1 MADTTKKTIPKKSP
15 EWNNSSKKAE
25 EEPKANPRTAME
37 AGREAATETATE
49 VEAATETATEVE
61 AATETATEAATE
73 AAMEGATEG
82 ATGTGVSLKITMRK
96 ESERDPQLFAQN
108 FFPHHTRLQFGLMHR
123 VIFTLYTRTLRPCP
137 LEQRPARRLAI
148 AAPRGAAKST
158 LKTLI
163 LPIHATLYARERY
176 VVIVSATLK
185 QAQQRLHNI
194 QAEFRTNER
203 LREVFQ
209 EELKRKGKWTGKSIN
224 LNGVQIEVYSAGTEL
239 RGISH
244 RQWRPT
250 LILLDDVENSAGARS
265 IQRRDKLFE
274 WYNEVIEN
282 LGDTYT
288 AIEIVGTLLHP
299 DSLLARLLKR
309 PDFDARVF
317 RSIERFADRADLWE
331 QWRSLYSNLDDPD
344 RLETARRFF
353 AQRRAEMTR
362 GTRVLWQAKEDY
374 YELMCQL
381 ATRGRSAFFKEKQNE
396 PGAAE
401 DVFFDLSRAVKFR
414 RSADNTTLQVLPLSG
429 GSVGSAGFSPSHDLP
444 TPICQTLPA
453 PAPSISSAPLSS
465 SFILPP
471 SSFPTPLSS
480 SFILA
485 PSSFPTPSTSPT
497 LPLQDLI
504 IAGFLDA
511 ATGSGAR
518 KNTGDYAA
526 IVTVGMDRAGYL
538 YVLDVWL
545 KRAAPTAQIAAMF
558 DLHEKWR
565 YTLFGIETNCF
576 QQLLLLP
583 IEEERKRRKAL
594 VSNAPTGHSVGSA
607 SASESVGSAGFS
619 PSSATPIPTSH
630 SVGSAGFSPSTPPV
644 SSLPS
649 TVSNL
654 PSPASNLQTTD
665 YRLQTPLWQ
674 LPIRE
679 VHHSRNKETRIA
691 TLEPL
696 VTNGWLRFAND
707 LPEMF
712 WAQLESF
719 PHGEHDDGPDALE
732 AAISL
737 LRSLQTQTRR
747 GPKRESLRT
756 LSNL

>member
-25 EEPKANPRTAME
+25 EEPKANARTAME
-37 AGREAATETATE
+37 AGR
-49 VEAATETATEVE
+49 EAATETATEVE

-163 LPIHATLYARERY
+163 LPIHATLYGRERY
-176 VVIVSATLK
+176 IVIVSATLK

-194 QAEFRTNER
+194 QAEFKTNER
-203 LREVFQ
+203 LSEVFQ
-209 EELKRKGKWTGKSIN
+209 KELKRKGKWTEKSIH

-239 RGISH
+239 RGICH

-282 LGDTYT
+282 LGDSYT

-309 PDFDARVF
+309 PDFEARVF

-331 QWRSLYSNLDDPD
+331 QWRGFYSNLDDPD

-381 ATRGRSAFFKEKQNE
+381 TTRGRAAFFKEKQNA
-396 PGAAE
+396 PSAAE

-414 RSADNTTLQVLPLSG
+414 RSADSTTLQVLPLSS
-429 GSVGSAGFSPSHDLP
+429 GSVGSAGFSPSCDAA
-444 TPICQTLPA
+444 A
-453 PAPSISSAPLSS
+453 PASDASATSTPGTSPLS
-465 SFILPP
+465 
-471 SSFPTPLSS
+471 
-480 SFILA
+480 A
-485 PSSFPTPSTSPT
+485 SPR
-497 LPLQDLI
+497 LEDLTI
-504 IAGFLDA
+504 VGFLDA

-565 YTLFGIETNCF
+565 YALFGIETNCF

-594 VSNAPTGHSVGSA
+594 VSNGATG
-607 SASESVGSAGFS
+607 
-619 PSSATPIPTSH
+619 H
-630 SVGSAGFSPSTPPV
+630 SVGSAGFSPSHAA
-644 SSLPS
+644 
-649 TVSNL
+649 
-654 PSPASNLQTTD
+654 PAPATHS
-665 YRLQTPLWQ
+665 WQ

-696 VTNGWLRFAND
+696 VTNGWLRFAHD
-707 LPEMF
+707 LPELF

-719 PHGEHDDGPDALE
+719 PHGEHDDALDALE

-747 GPKRESLRT
+747 GPRRESLRT
-756 LSNL
+756 LANL

>member
-1 MADTTKKTIPKKSP
+1 MADPTKKATPKKSP

-25 EEPKANPRTAME
+25 EEPKANRATAME
-37 AGREAATETATE
+37 G
-49 VEAATETATEVE
+49 
-61 AATETATEAATE
+61 ATETATEAATE
-73 AAMEGATEG
+73 TPMEAAMETATETAG
-82 ATGTGVSLKITMRK
+82 GLKIRMRK

-123 VIFTLYTRTLRPCP
+123 AIFTLYTRTLRPCP

-429 GSVGSAGFSPSHDLP
+429 GSVGSAGFSPSSD
-444 TPICQTLPA
+444 TTA
-453 PAPSISSAPLSS
+453 PAFAPSATSTPGASPLS
-465 SFILPP
+465 
-471 SSFPTPLSS
+471 
-480 SFILA
+480 A
-485 PSSFPTPSTSPT
+485 SPR
-497 LPLQDLI
+497 LEDLTI
-504 IAGFLDA
+504 VGFLDA

-607 SASESVGSAGFS
+607 SASESVGSAGFSPSSATPIPTSHSVGSAGFS

-756 LSNL
+756 LANL

>member
-1 MADTTKKTIPKKSP
+1 MADPTKKATPKRSP
-15 EWNNSSKKAE
+15 ECNNSSKKAG
-25 EEPKANPRTAME
+25 EEPKANPKTAME
-37 AGREAATETATE
+37 AATATQ
-49 VEAATETATEVE
+49 
-61 AATETATEAATE
+61 TATEAATE
-73 AAMEGATEG
+73 TPMEAAMETATETADG
-82 ATGTGVSLKITMRK
+82 LKIRMRK

-123 VIFTLYTRTLRPCP
+123 VIFALYTRTLRPCP

-176 VVIVSATLK
+176 IVIVSATLK

-203 LREVFQ
+203 LSEVFQ
-209 EELKRKGKWTGKSIN
+209 KELKRKGKWTGKSIN

-331 QWRSLYSNLDDPD
+331 QWRSLYGNLDDPD

-381 ATRGRSAFFKEKQNE
+381 TTRGRAAFFKEKQNE

-429 GSVGSAGFSPSHDLP
+429 GSVGSAGFSPSCD
-444 TPICQTLPA
+444 TAA
-453 PAPSISSAPLSS
+453 PASAPSATS
-465 SFILPP
+465 TPGTS
-471 SSFPTPLSS
+471 PLS
-480 SFILA
+480 
-485 PSSFPTPSTSPT
+485 PSPR
-497 LPLQDLI
+497 LEDLTI
-504 IAGFLDA
+504 VGFLDA

-565 YTLFGIETNCF
+565 YALFGIETNCF

-594 VSNAPTGHSVGSA
+594 VRNANSN
-607 SASESVGSAGFS
+607 
-619 PSSATPIPTSH
+619 PSTPSTQSTQ
-630 SVGSAGFSPSTPPV
+630 STPSTPPV
-644 SSLPS
+644 P
-649 TVSNL
+649 NL
-654 PSPASNLQTTD
+654 QPPDYGLQTTD
-665 YRLQTPLWQ
+665 STPQPPVSSLKPQVSSLKPTLWQ

-691 TLEPL
+691 ILEPL
-696 VTNGWLRFAND
+696 VTNGWLRFAHD
-707 LPEMF
+707 LPDLF

-719 PHGEHDDGPDALE
+719 PHGEHDDALDALE

-747 GPKRESLRT
+747 GPRRESLRT
-756 LSNL
+756 LANL